1 MRLFWLPYFEFGD
14 LSIAAPDSV
23 VRFVETEIAGFG
35 NLVEADSTVELMVE
49 LIVGELVAAVLGLVV
64 FGIVVDFEIV
74 VYICSFAVTA

>member
-1 MRLFWLPYFEFGD
+1 M
-14 LSIAAPDSV
+14 

-35 NLVEADSTVELMVE
+35 NLVEADSTVELMVVFV
-49 LIVGELVAAVLGLVV
+49 VGDLVAAVLGLVV